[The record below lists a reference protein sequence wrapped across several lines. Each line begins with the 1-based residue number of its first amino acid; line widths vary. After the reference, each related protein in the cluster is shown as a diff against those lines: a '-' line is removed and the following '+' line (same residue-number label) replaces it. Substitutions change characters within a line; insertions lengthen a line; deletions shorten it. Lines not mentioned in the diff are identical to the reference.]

1 MAYATRDY
9 YISGYLQGRSPAVPD
24 ADFLFWEKQAERI
37 VDSYTFDRIKA
48 NDSLLTDDVKD
59 CTCEL
64 TELLYR
70 ADKASQSTSDFG
82 GPLTSYSNDGESGT
96 IDLSRSI
103 YTEEGK
109 RKVPGDHLPVSGKYA
124 TALSGGV
131 RMNPNYNQIIT
142 VFRKVGTAWSKSV
155 FEQCFW
161 KSGITVV
168 QNDTEASQTNTYT
181 VRIPL
186 EAAGSDFSASPG
198 DVVVLGECA
207 DEITGKS
214 PNTAAEVLRRNKPAA
229 FLVSAYSDNT
239 AYRMA
244 KHYRLGG

>member
-1 MAYATRDY
+1 MAYVTWDY

-24 ADFLFWEKQAERI
+24 TCFPFWEKQAERI

-64 TELLYR
+64 IELLYR

-109 RKVPGDHLPVSGKYA
+109 RKKCREIICRYLGNTPLLYR
-124 TALSGGV
+124 GV
-131 RMNPNYNQIIT
+131 
-142 VFRKVGTAWSKSV
+142 
-155 FEQCFW
+155 
-161 KSGITVV
+161 
-168 QNDTEASQTNTYT
+168 
-181 VRIPL
+181 
-186 EAAGSDFSASPG
+186 
-198 DVVVLGECA
+198 
-207 DEITGKS
+207 
-214 PNTAAEVLRRNKPAA
+214 
-229 FLVSAYSDNT
+229 
-239 AYRMA
+239 
-244 KHYRLGG
+244 

>member
-1 MAYATRDY
+1 M
-9 YISGYLQGRSPAVPD
+9 
-24 ADFLFWEKQAERI
+24 
-37 VDSYTFDRIKA
+37 
-48 NDSLLTDDVKD
+48 KD

-103 YTEEGK
+103 YTEEGN
-109 RKVPGDHLPVSGKYA
+109 GKSA
-124 TALSGGV
+124 GRSSAGIWEIRHCFIGGV
-131 RMNPNYNQIIT
+131 RMNELQSDNYSLPEGWNG
-142 VFRKVGTAWSKSV
+142 V
-155 FEQCFW
+155 EQECVRAMFW

-198 DVVVLGECA
+198 
-207 DEITGKS
+207 
-214 PNTAAEVLRRNKPAA
+214 
-229 FLVSAYSDNT
+229 
-239 AYRMA
+239 M
-244 KHYRLGG
+244 

>member
-109 RKVPGDHLPVSGKYA
+109 
-124 TALSGGV
+124 
-131 RMNPNYNQIIT
+131 
-142 VFRKVGTAWSKSV
+142 
-155 FEQCFW
+155 W
-161 KSGITVV
+161 KSSAGIW
-168 QNDTEASQTNTYT
+168 
-181 VRIPL
+181 
-186 EAAGSDFSASPG
+186 
-198 DVVVLGECA
+198 
-207 DEITGKS
+207 EIRHCFIGGCENE
-214 PNTAAEVLRRNKPAA
+214 PELQ
-229 FLVSAYSDNT
+229 SDNYSLPEGWNGVEQECVR
-239 AYRMA
+239 AMFLEVWDHRGA
-244 KHYRLGG
+244 E